1 MTAGAYL
8 EVLQENPSHKMI
20 WGSFLAQPD
29 QVGFDVSL
37 PVTPVYSMS
46 VGVAGVR
53 CDAGGELAIFGKSAS
68 ATQQPRL
75 RPPPPHATRTDAH
88 APQPAPNCCRHVV
101 TAGAHLEVL
110 Q

>member
-46 VGVAGVR
+46 VGVAGVE
-53 CDAGGELAIFGKSAS
+53 AGGSLLSLERVPLPHSNRAFGRPLP
-68 ATQQPRL
+68 TPRAPTHT
-75 RPPPPHATRTDAH
+75 RRSPPQT
-88 APQPAPNCCRHVV
+88 VV
-101 TAGAHLEVL
+101 DTL
-110 Q
+110 